1 MKRNWLIA
9 YNVITLLAWALFF
22 GYALFHGL
30 AFDEE
35 GLILL
40 SVAQGLAVFEIMN
53 AVLGLAGANWLLTA
67 MQVFSRLLIV
77 FLLNWI
83 PSERWIEISEHSI
96 ITGFLLIS
104 IAWSVTEIVRAL
116 FYLTELYKKPMEA
129 VTFSRYTFFIFL
141 YPMGVMG
148 EFLIMYTFWEY
159 RQFEIELF
167 NIALGLIALSYFV
180 FFPKLYL
187 HMFKQRKKKLA

>member
-83 PSERWIEISEHSI
+83 PS
-96 ITGFLLIS
+96 
-104 IAWSVTEIVRAL
+104 
-116 FYLTELYKKPMEA
+116 
-129 VTFSRYTFFIFL
+129 
-141 YPMGVMG
+141 
-148 EFLIMYTFWEY
+148 
-159 RQFEIELF
+159 
-167 NIALGLIALSYFV
+167 
-180 FFPKLYL
+180 
-187 HMFKQRKKKLA
+187 